1 MNILSNLPIGL
12 HDKVLSKRPEF
23 FCTTKKFVLMTSS
36 IYSGNFRIED
46 YLTRIV
52 YTVRY
57 APNILQK

>member
-1 MNILSNLPIGL
+1 MI
-12 HDKVLSKRPEF
+12 DKVLSKRPEF

-36 IYSGNFRIED
+36 IYSGKFRIED